1 MKRKNKVLHGFGAAS
16 LITLTCAVPSCDITS
31 EKQSNKP
38 NIILFMVDD
47 MGWQDTSVPFWKE
60 KTHFNKLYHTPYME
74 QLAESGMKFVQA
86 YASSVCSPTRT
97 SLMTGMNAARHRVT
111 NWTLFPDLPQDIHC
125 DILGFPNWNVNGLQP
140 VDTIRNSIY
149 ATTLTQILQD
159 NGYFTIHTGKA
170 HWGAMDT
177 PGSEPLN
184 LGFDINIAGDAC
196 GGLSSFQGYNNFG
209 NPKGGYDKPWGVPGL
224 EKYHGDTINLTHAL
238 TIEAISALDSARATG
253 KPFYLYMSHYTLHYP
268 IEPDY
273 EFYDNYKDFDIHEI
287 EAKYASMVEGM
298 DRSLGDL
305 MDYLDVN
312 GLADNTIIIFMSDNG
327 GLSAWGR
334 GGEQHTHN
342 QPLSSGKGS
351 AHEGGV
357 RVPMIVKWPNVTPN
371 GSVCEDYLI
380 IEDFFPSILEMTG
393 ITGFQTVQ
401 TVDGK
406 SFVPMLRQTGSSA
419 TNRSLFWHY
428 PNNWGPVGPG
438 IGPSSTVLNGDWKLI
453 YYHRDQNMELFNLA
467 DDLSEKNNLMHREPE
482 KAKELAKILGYYL
495 RGVDAQRPTLRESG
509 DLVPW
514 PDDVPLR

>member
-1 MKRKNKVLHGFGAAS
+1 MDNKVLLGIGAVSIVSFTSIA
-16 LITLTCAVPSCDITS
+16 PSCT
-31 EKQSNKP
+31 EMKQEYPLKP
-38 NIILFMVDD
+38 NIIIFMVDD

-74 QLAESGMKFVQA
+74 LLAENGMKFVQA

-97 SLMTGMNAARHRVT
+97 SLMTGMNVARHRVT
-111 NWTLFPDLPQDIHC
+111 NWTLFPDLSQDVHC
-125 DILGFPNWNVNGLQP
+125 DILEFPVWNMNGLQP

-170 HWGAMDT
+170 HWGAVNT

-238 TIEAISALDSARATG
+238 TIEAISALDSARAAG

-273 EFYDNYKDFDIHEI
+273 EFYDNYKDLDIHEI

-305 MDYLDVN
+305 MKHLDEN
-312 GLADNTIIIFMSDNG
+312 DLTENTIIIFMSDNG

-351 AHEGGV
+351 AHEGGI
-357 RVPMIVKWPNVTPN
+357 RVPMIVKWPGVTPK
-371 GSVCEDYLI
+371 GSVCQDYLI
-380 IEDFFPSILEMTG
+380 IEDFFPSILEMAG
-393 ITGFQTVQ
+393 ITDYLTVQ
-401 TVDGK
+401 EVDGQ
-406 SFVPMLRQTGSSA
+406 SFIPMLKQTGSTA
-419 TNRSLFWHY
+419 IDRNLFWHY

-438 IGPSSTVLNGDWKLI
+438 IGPSSTVLNGDWKFI
-453 YYHRDQNMELFNLA
+453 YYYRDQSMELFCLNN
-467 DDLSEKNNLMHREPE
+467 DISEKNNLILSETE
-482 KAKELAKILGYYL
+482 KAKELAGLLGVYL
-495 RGVDAQRPTLRESG
+495 RSVDAQRPTFKASG
-509 DLVPW
+509 EIVQW
-514 PDDVPLR
+514 PDEIFFW